1 MNHVTETLSSADN
14 KIFTGDQQILFYQEI
29 QI

>member
-1 MNHVTETLSSADN
+1 MNHVTQALSSADN